1 METRDPI
8 RQLRQELSREPLFSE
23 RNGYKPLDREPLL
36 ELLDEIETRYMRL
49 PVGADGVP
57 IRPGDLVF
65 DITYNYELYA
75 TKMFLGLD
83 GWTINARRPDEL
95 RNVKFDTVKSE
106 LAKFLTACG
115 DDDPHYYDEQIAEFA
130 ERIRKAVD
138 RG

>member
-1 METRDPI
+1 METRDPVQ
-8 RQLRQELSREPLFSE
+8 RLREELSRKPLFSE

-49 PVGADGVP
+49 PVGADGLP
-57 IRPGDLVF
+57 IRLGDLLLDV
-65 DITYNYELYA
+65 TYNYELYA

-95 RNVKFDTVKSE
+95 RHVKSDTVKSE
-106 LAKFLTACG
+106 LAEFLSACG

-130 ERIRKAVD
+130 ERIRKAVEQ
-138 RG
+138 